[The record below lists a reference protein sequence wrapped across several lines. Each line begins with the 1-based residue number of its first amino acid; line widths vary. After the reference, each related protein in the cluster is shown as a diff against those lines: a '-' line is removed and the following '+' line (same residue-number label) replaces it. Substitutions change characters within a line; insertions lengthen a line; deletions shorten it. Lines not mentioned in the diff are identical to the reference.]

1 MSTPSYEIPPPPSS
15 PSASGFV
22 DSWRRVMSDP
32 RSFFADMAQAGG
44 LQEPLAFLAVCAAV
58 DAVGMLLTGWGIR
71 GMLGTFLT
79 VVAGGFVAAAVLTLV
94 AQHLFEGRA
103 GFEPMFRVVA
113 YAAAPI
119 VFLWVPRLWVI
130 PLLYSWYLQ
139 IRGVERVQE
148 FDATRAL
155 LTVAVKT
162 AVLCVLVVGLRDWH
176 L

>member
-1 MSTPSYEIPPPPSS
+1 M
-15 PSASGFV
+15 GFV
-22 DSWRRVMSDP
+22 DTWRRVMSDP
-32 RSFFADMAQAGG
+32 RSFFADMPQAGG

-58 DAVGMLLTGWGIR
+58 DAVGTLLLGWGIR
-71 GMLGTFLT
+71 GMIGTFVT

-119 VFLWVPRLWVI
+119 AFLWVPRLWVI

-155 LTVAVKT
+155 LTVAVKS
-162 AVLCVLVVGLRDWH
+162 AVLFVLVVGLRDWH